1 MTREAVARR
10 QHFNSQLR
18 DADTLTAHEV
28 FAAYEA
34 GDEIANEVLLSAVGF
49 WGMASAN
56 LISLFNPEKLI
67 FGGGVFGP
75 ATQFLEAI
83 ATEARRWAQPVAFEQ
98 VEFVP
103 AQLGDEAA
111 LYGAA
116 HLALRAAGGSK

>member
-1 MTREAVARR
+1 SAKV
-10 QHFNSQLR
+10 
-18 DADTLTAHEV
+18 LTAQEV

-34 GDEIANEVLLSAVGF
+34 GDETAKDVLLEAIEF

-56 LISLFNPEKLI
+56 LINLFNPEKLI

-83 ATEARRWAQPVAFEQ
+83 ANEARRWAQPIAFEQ
-98 VEFVP
+98 VHFVP
-103 AQLGDEAA
+103 SQLGDEAA

-116 HLALRAAGGSK
+116 HIGLRSAGRLK